1 MAFNISSLPEYVK
14 QDYAPLVH
22 DLLFERGTVERMR
35 WQTDVKG
42 SAAIN
47 ILSTDPVLQDGSAC
61 GFDAEGDATF
71 TQRVID
77 TKIVKV
83 NMEFCDKNLIPAWT
97 QYEVRISAD
106 EHPMP
111 FEEYIVRDV
120 IQKVQLMR
128 ENLIWKG
135 DEDSVNPDLTLMNGL
150 LKILGDEAS
159 TIDVAITA
167 GTSVYDAIKQMIIA
181 LPAEL
186 SSRDVKINISP
197 EMYKL
202 FILGL
207 VEKNYYHYSG
217 PQDSLPTEFV
227 FPGTRVRVVETLGL
241 SGTLNMVASMD
252 ENFVYGTDLSSDASK
267 IVNAGYDEKTGSHWL
282 RIEWN
287 MGVQVAFPQLAVL
300 GTFAASPTE

>member
-22 DLLFERGTVERMR
+22 DLLFGRGTVERMR

-47 ILSTDPVLQDGSAC
+47 ILSTDPVLQDGTNC
-61 GFDAEGDATF
+61 GFNANGDATF
-71 TQRVID
+71 SQRIID

-83 NMEFCDKNLIPAWT
+83 NMEFCDKDLIPAWT

-111 FEEYIVRDV
+111 FEEYIMRDV

-128 ENLIWKG
+128 ENLIWQG
-135 DEDSVNPDLTLMNGL
+135 DVDSEDESLARIDGL
-150 LKILGDEAS
+150 LKILGAEAS
-159 TIDVAITA
+159 TIDVTIPS
-167 GTSVYDAIKQMIIA
+167 GTSVYDAIKQMIVA
-181 LPAEL
+181 LPTEL
-186 SSRDVKINISP
+186 ASRDVKINVSP
-197 EMYKL
+197 EIYRL
-202 FILGL
+202 FVLEI

-252 ENFVYGTDLSSDASK
+252 ENLVYGTDLSSDAAK
-267 IVNAGYDEKTGSHWL
+267 IVNVGYDEKSGSHWL
-282 RIEWN
+282 KIEWN
-287 MGVQVAFPQLAVL
+287 MGVQVAFPQLVVL
-300 GTFAASPTE
+300 GTFASAPTA